1 MVIARL
7 FVRLFVIVV
16 RSDNLFPRLALRAWN
31 VFLDGNSRGFLI
43 GVVAVVKFGSG
54 GIVVGFDLVHV
65 GGFNG
70 GWRSDS
76 QRWLRLV
83 LVGRRGSMTINPFTP
98 CGHSCVVIGDDPP
111 DGRKYLLHRRL
122 MRAALVIE

>member
-1 MVIARL
+1 
-7 FVRLFVIVV
+7 
-16 RSDNLFPRLALRAWN
+16 
-31 VFLDGNSRGFLI
+31 
-43 GVVAVVKFGSG
+43 
-54 GIVVGFDLVHV
+54 V

-98 CGHSCVVIGDDPP
+98 CGHSRVVIGDDPP
-111 DGRKYLLHRRL
+111 DGRKYLLPRRL